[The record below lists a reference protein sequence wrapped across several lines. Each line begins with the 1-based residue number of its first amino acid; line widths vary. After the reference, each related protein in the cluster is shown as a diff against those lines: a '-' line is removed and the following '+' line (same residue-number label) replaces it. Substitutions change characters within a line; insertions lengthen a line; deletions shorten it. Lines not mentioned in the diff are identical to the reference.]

1 MKYKHLLL
9 VAGLMILLV
18 VALGIPHQDEVWF
31 QWLRSSG
38 KDWQVQY
45 TLLTEFRIPRLIMA
59 LIAGSGL
66 AVCGLLLQTLL
77 NNPLAGP
84 SLLGLTSGSHL
95 MVAITIL
102 ASGVISGTMLDLSVT
117 VASAVGSLIFGIIIL
132 MVAGRVRS
140 QVSLLLVGILLGTFV
155 SALTGILLAKSDPS
169 ALKAFTLWSF
179 GSLQQVSLDQLPFV
193 SVVGFTCVAATFF
206 MIKPLNALHLGERQA
221 TVLGINIRRT
231 QWLILALVSLLT
243 GLVTAFC
250 GPIAF
255 VGLIVPNVVR
265 MLYRT
270 AQHKTLLTGCVLF
283 GAILLLVCDMLVVVL
298 EDVLVLPINTITSL
312 LGAPV
317 AILLLFKRVRH
328 A

>member
-1 MKYKHLLL
+1 MKNRHLLL
-9 VAGLMILLV
+9 VVALLLLLV

-31 QWLRSSG
+31 QWLFASG
-38 KDWQVQY
+38 KDKDVHY
-45 TLLTEFRIPRLIMA
+45 TLLTEFRIPRLVMA

-66 AVCGLLLQTLL
+66 AVCGLLLQTML

-84 SLLGLTSGSHL
+84 SMLGLTSGSHL
-95 MVAITIL
+95 MVALAIM
-102 ASGVISGTMLDLSVT
+102 ASGVLSGTLLDVSVT
-117 VASAVGSLIFGIIIL
+117 VASAIGSLVFGVIIL
-132 MVAGRVRS
+132 LIAGRLRS

-155 SALTGILLAKSDPS
+155 SALTSILLVKSDPS

-179 GSLQQVSLDQLPFV
+179 GSLQQVSLGQLPFV
-193 SVVGFTCVAATFF
+193 TGVGMVGIASTFF
-206 MIKPLNALHLGERQA
+206 LVKPLNVLQLGERQA
-221 TVLGINIRRT
+221 TVLGVNIRRT
-231 QWLILALVSLLT
+231 QWLILAIVSLLT

-265 MLYRT
+265 MLYKTTKHR
-270 AQHKTLLTGCVLF
+270 TLLAGCILF
-283 GAILLLVCDMLVVVL
+283 GAILLLVCDILVVVL

-317 AILLLFKRVRH
+317 AIVLLFKKIRN